1 MGENLDLFTVL
12 FTAMAMCLQPAA
24 AVYSWAPWRLQRRL
38 QRRLQLRLQLVYS
51 GVNATRGPM
60 FTVFAVFAATPL
72 FWMPCTDLQAGLA
85 PTQFQTHRGWPNKV
99 CQRVAAFRPTGAG
112 GGCLGGL
119 TIRFR
124 HFKPI

>member
-1 MGENLDLFTVL
+1 MGKNLGLFTVL
-12 FTAMAMCLQPAA
+12 FAAMAMCLQPAA
-24 AVYSWAPWRLQRRL
+24 AVCSWAPWRSQRRLLGLQRRS
-38 QRRLQLRLQLVYS
+38 QLRLQLVHS

-99 CQRVAAFRPTGAG
+99 CQRVAAPSDLPVQGVAAWG
-112 GGCLGGL
+112 V
-119 TIRFR
+119 
-124 HFKPI
+124 